1 MCEYNNILMKN
12 GMVPGRHYPTNDSTV
27 CNNQW
32 KLYNVEPN
40 NRNKYSKRLAKA
52 DLTYRKAIKYE
63 A

>member
-1 MCEYNNILMKN
+1 
-12 GMVPGRHYPTNDSTV
+12 MVPGRHYPTNDSTV